1 MMKNKVTVLTSDK
14 KIVLEADK
22 GINLLHL
29 LRENNINIAS
39 PCGGNRTCGKCKVK
53 IKGGSDDLTGSELKL
68 LREDE
73 IKMGCRLACAFT
85 VIDDLKIELLE
96 EGKLEVL
103 TEGLEFKIDF
113 NPPLKV
119 HKLLNYESDEENS
132 LSHLDILYRET
143 STDNI
148 DSTLLKKIPEITG
161 EEEVSLLK
169 YRDKIISLNKGSIK
183 KVFGLAVDIGTTTV
197 AIYLINLLSGKELDV
212 VSFHNPQKRYGAD
225 VISRINYVHN
235 DNKKLKEMQDILIEE
250 LNQSIK
256 KITLKNN
263 LRRDDIYLMT
273 VVANTIMSH
282 FLLGVNP
289 VSLSR
294 APYRPI
300 FTNLMEISPL
310 EIGLEINSRGI
321 IQLLPA
327 VSSYVGSDIIADL
340 LVTDFSSEEW
350 NLLID
355 IGTNGEIV
363 LGNKRKLLACSAAA
377 GSAFEGANITFG
389 TAGVSG
395 AISSFA
401 ITEGGEFSYETIAD
415 KSPVGI
421 CGSGLIDLVAEMVK
435 NDILTGTGMFNENLA
450 ENILSKMRTYK
461 GMKALE
467 IVKAD
472 STAINTPIMLT
483 QKDVREL
490 QLAKGAIA
498 AGINIL
504 FKEAGILYQDIENI
518 YLAGGFGSFIKP
530 ISACRIGLFPK
541 DMEDKIIKIGNGAGL
556 GARNYLL
563 DKTQLEKTISLLDKI
578 KYLEL
583 SLRKDFQEEFMNS
596 MEF

>member
-1 MMKNKVTVLTSDK
+1 MKKKVTVQTSAK
-14 KIVLEADK
+14 KIVLETDK
-22 GINLLHL
+22 GVNLLHL
-29 LRENNINIAS
+29 LRENNINVTS

-53 IKGGSDDLTGSELKL
+53 VKEGRDKLTGPKLKL
-68 LREDE
+68 LTEDE
-73 IKMGCRLACAFT
+73 IRMGYRLACALT
-85 VIDDLKIELLE
+85 IIDDLEIELLE
-96 EGKLEVL
+96 EGKLEIV
-103 TEGLEFKIDF
+103 TEGVEFKIDF

-119 HKLLNYESDEENS
+119 HKLLDYESDEENT

-148 DSTLLKKIPEITG
+148 DLALLKEIPEIA
-161 EEEVSLLK
+161 EEKEVSLLK
-169 YRDKIISLNKGSIK
+169 YRNKIISLNKGSIK

-197 AIYLINLLSGKELDV
+197 AVYLINILTGEGLDV
-212 VSFHNPQKRYGAD
+212 ASFHNPQKRYGAD
-225 VISRINYVHN
+225 VISRINYVQS
-235 DNKKLKEMQDILIEE
+235 DNEKLKEMQGVLITG
-250 LNQSIK
+250 LNQGIK
-256 KITLKNN
+256 DLCSHNR
-263 LRRDDIYLMT
+263 LESSDIYLMT
-273 VVANTIMSH
+273 VVGNTVMSH
-282 FLLGVNP
+282 LLLGINP
-289 VSLSR
+289 ASLAR

-300 FTNLMEISPL
+300 FTNSLEISPF
-310 EIGLEINSRGI
+310 EIGLEINRRGI
-321 IQLLPA
+321 VQVLPA

-340 LVTDFSSEEW
+340 LVTDFSSEQW

-363 LGNKRKLLACSAAA
+363 LGNKRQLLACSAAA

-389 TAGVSG
+389 TAGVPG

-401 ITEGGEFSYETIAD
+401 ITEGGEFSYETIATEP
-415 KSPVGI
+415 PVGI
-421 CGSGLIDLVAEMVK
+421 CGSGLIDLVAEMIK
-435 NDILTGTGMFNENLA
+435 NDILTGTGMFNENPA
-450 ENILSKMRTYK
+450 ENILNKIKTYQ

-467 IVKAD
+467 IVEVD
-472 STAINTPIMLT
+472 STAINRPILLT

-504 FKEAGILYQDIENI
+504 LKEAGILYQDIEKI

-530 ISACRIGLFPK
+530 SSACKIGLLPK

-563 DKTQLEKTISLLDKI
+563 DKTQREKTTSLLARI
-578 KYLEL
+578 EYLEL
-583 SLRKDFQEEFMNS
+583 SLRKDFQEEFMKS

>member
-1 MMKNKVTVLTSDK
+1 MKKKVTVQTSAK

-22 GINLLHL
+22 GSNLLHL
-29 LRENNINIAS
+29 LRENNINITS

-53 IKGGSDDLTGSELKL
+53 VKGERNDLTGPESKL
-68 LREDE
+68 LTEDE
-73 IKMGCRLACAFT
+73 IEMGYRLGCALT
-85 VIDDLKIELLE
+85 IIDDLEIELLE
-96 EGKLEVL
+96 EGKLEIV

-119 HKLLNYESDEENS
+119 HKLLDYESDEENS

-148 DSTLLKKIPEITG
+148 DLALLKEIPEIA
-161 EEEVSLLK
+161 EKKEVSLLK
-169 YRDKIISLNKGSIK
+169 YRNKIISLNKGSIK

-197 AIYLINLLSGKELDV
+197 AVYLINILTGEGLDV
-212 VSFHNPQKRYGAD
+212 ASFHNPQKRYGAD
-225 VISRINYVHN
+225 VITRINYVQS
-235 DNKKLKEMQDILIEE
+235 DNGKLREMQDVLITG
-250 LNQSIK
+250 LNQGIK
-256 KITLKNN
+256 DLCSRNR
-263 LRRDDIYLMT
+263 LESSDIYLMT
-273 VVANTIMSH
+273 VVGNTVMSH
-282 FLLGVNP
+282 LLLGINP
-289 VSLSR
+289 ASLAW

-300 FTNLMEISPL
+300 FTNSLEISPF
-310 EIGLEINSRGI
+310 EIGLELNPRGI
-321 IQLLPA
+321 IQVLPA

-363 LGNKRKLLACSAAA
+363 LGNKRQLLACSAAA

-401 ITEGGEFSYETIAD
+401 ITEGGEFSYETIAAEP
-415 KSPVGI
+415 PVGI
-421 CGSGLIDLVAEMVK
+421 CGSGLIDLVAEMIK
-435 NDILTGTGMFNENLA
+435 NDILTGTGMFNENPA
-450 ENILSKMRTYK
+450 ENILSKIKTYK

-467 IVKAD
+467 IAEAD
-472 STAINTPIMLT
+472 STAINSPILLT

-490 QLAKGAIA
+490 QLAKGAIS

-504 FKEAGILYQDIENI
+504 LKEAGILYQDIEKI

-530 ISACRIGLFPK
+530 SSACKIALLPK

-563 DKTQLEKTISLLDKI
+563 DKTQREKTTSLLARI
-578 KYLEL
+578 EYLEL
-583 SLRKDFQEEFMNS
+583 SLRKDFQEEFMKS